1 MTMNNEMFLAE
12 KGKGAFL
19 NGQKIQVSDVDFSH
33 ALVGVGTA
41 PYQEEL
47 AGKSMELALAFLQHA
62 GDLRIMGSAA
72 LNLAYVACGRQ
83 DIFVE
88 LSLSPWDVA
97 AGALLVEEAGGTFQM
112 PLCGEVLFTK
122 PAAVL
127 AANGECIEAAAGLFR
142 EIIGE

>member
-47 AGKSMELALAFLQHA
+47 AGKSMELALAFN
-62 GDLRIMGSAA
+62 RRMTW
-72 LNLAYVACGRQ
+72 R
-83 DIFVE
+83 
-88 LSLSPWDVA
+88 WR
-97 AGALLVEEAGGTFQM
+97 LL
-112 PLCGEVLFTK
+112 PLG
-122 PAAVL
+122 
-127 AANGECIEAAAGLFR
+127 
-142 EIIGE
+142 